1 MTPRRIVSLV
11 PSLTEILF
19 TLGVGDAVAGCTIFC
34 TQPPEGVARTTRVG
48 GEKNPNLELI
58 RELGADLVLANVEEN
73 VREHVETLRGWGIAV
88 HVSYPRTVTEG
99 IALVR
104 ELGQVVGAD
113 ARGHALA
120 DALEARH
127 RETRARLAG
136 RRAPR
141 VFYPIWRQPWMTL
154 GRDTYAHHMLA
165 DCGGDN
171 VFAGRAERYPTVT
184 LEEVAR
190 AAPDVILLP
199 DEPYRFRHVH
209 RGDFAAHPDIP
220 AVRDG
225 RIHLVDGKLLT
236 WYGPRI
242 AEALETVPELL
253 GAR

>member
-1 MTPRRIVSLV
+1 MAPRRIVSLV

-19 TLGVGDAVAGCTIFC
+19 TLGVGDAVVGCTIFC
-34 TQPPEGVARTTRVG
+34 TQPPEGVAGKTRVG

-73 VREHVETLRGWGIAV
+73 LREHVEILRAWGIAV

-113 ARGHALA
+113 ARGRSLA
-120 DALEARH
+120 AALEARH

-136 RRAPR
+136 RPSPR
-141 VFYPIWRQPWMTL
+141 VFYPIWRKPWMTL
-154 GRDTYAHHMLA
+154 SRDTYAHHMLA
-165 DCGGDN
+165 DCGGEN
-171 VFAGRAERYPTVT
+171 VFAARAERYPTVT
-184 LEEVAR
+184 LDEVAR
-190 AAPDVILLP
+190 AAPEVILLP
-199 DEPYRFRHVH
+199 DEPYRFRRVH
-209 RGDFAAHPDIP
+209 AREFEAYPDLP

-242 AEALETVPELL
+242 AEALDTVPELL